1 MIKTYFS
8 VSKIS
13 LKSILANKSSVIIL
27 LLQAL
32 VPSLVMFYLWSLI
45 LNHGQTIGGF
55 SKNQMVIYY
64 IGVNFINSFVWY
76 AVDWE
81 LNDDIHSGE
90 LSNIIHR
97 PITIEKYYFAKML
110 GDRLANLILLAPIL
124 IIGFIYIVARNLIHI
139 SLLVLLEFA
148 FSLIMAA
155 ILWFLFSYII
165 GSVAYWFDNLFFVL
179 LVKEVVVN
187 LLAGFYFPLEILP
200 PFLVKIIK
208 LLPFQYFSSFPIDTL
223 VKALPLN
230 IWLKNTIIE
239 IVWMIVFYLI
249 VKIVNK
255 EGLQRYSDVMG

>member
-1 MIKTYFS
+1 MLKTYLS
-8 VSKIS
+8 IGKIS
-13 LKSILANKSSVIIL
+13 MKSILANKSSVVIL

-45 LNHGQTIGGF
+45 LDQGQTIGGF
-55 SKNQMVIYY
+55 SKNQIVIYY

-97 PITIEKYYFAKML
+97 PIAIEKYYFAKML
-110 GDRLANLILLAPIL
+110 GDRLANLLLLLPILVIGFLYILLN
-124 IIGFIYIVARNLIHI
+124 NLLHV
-139 SLLVLLEFA
+139 SPMVLVEFA
-148 FSLIMAA
+148 VSIVLSA
-155 ILWFLFSYII
+155 ILWFLFSYIV

-200 PFLVKIIK
+200 SFLVKITK
-208 LLPFQYFSSFPIDTL
+208 CLPFQYFSSFPIDTL
-223 VKALPLN
+223 VKGFSLAN
-230 IWLKNTIIE
+230 WGKNTLVELI
-239 IVWMIVFYLI
+239 WAAVFYLM
-249 VKIVNK
+249 VQIVNK
-255 EGLQRYSDVMG
+255 KGLQRYSDVMG